1 MTFSHLS
8 KNLTREIGGRLACL
22 VVPKLGKIKIRYRRP
37 LPEGSVKTLT
47 IQRKAS
53 GWYANI
59 TVQVPNVPKVEI
71 TSVVGIDVGLESFL
85 TTSDGEKVSNLRH
98 LRRAELKLKRKQRQ
112 VSPFGWEGRPRA
124 KRKKGSNRR
133 KKLVNELAKQHEHIV
148 NQRKDFHGKTAH
160 RLYSGY
166 DAVVVENLQ
175 ITNMVKNHHLA
186 KSISDAAWG
195 NFILT
200 SREAGLK
207 MLACIC

>member
-8 KNLTREIGGRLACL
+8 KNLTREIGGRLARL
-22 VVPKLGKIKIRYRRP
+22 VVPKLGKIMIRYHRP

-112 VSPFGWEGRPRA
+112 VSPFG
-124 KRKKGSNRR
+124 
-133 KKLVNELAKQHEHIV
+133 
-148 NQRKDFHGKTAH
+148 
-160 RLYSGY
+160 
-166 DAVVVENLQ
+166 
-175 ITNMVKNHHLA
+175 
-186 KSISDAAWG
+186 
-195 NFILT
+195 
-200 SREAGLK
+200 
-207 MLACIC
+207 